1 MENKEMTM
9 QERLEALKN
18 NRFHIHRKEIGDHA
32 ERHTEDKSD
41 DIQWNAGAKS
51 FAKKNGWT
59 DWEEEFEVWADYVR
73 LLFRQE
79 VNTVND
85 YFNGK

>member
-1 MENKEMTM
+1 MENKEITM

-18 NRFHIHRKEIGDHA
+18 NRFHVHRKEIGDHA

-41 DIQWNAGAKS
+41 DMDWYDGAKS
-51 FAKKNGWT
+51 YASLNGWT
-59 DWEEEFEVWADYVR
+59 GCDAEFETWVEYVN
-73 LLFRQE
+73 LLFRQGT
-79 VNTVND
+79 NTVND